1 MENFDSFE
9 DFGNEKIN
17 EAAMPAPFFDSVNQ
31 MNAILASDDV
41 AGKMEMMFV
50 SSIYFS
56 TKYNTWV
63 VKSKDRPKFYLKVTL
78 TGESTLYGDKK
89 YVVNRVEKI
98 AEMP

>member
-17 EAAMPAPFFDSVNQ
+17 EAAMPAPFFDSVSQ

-56 TKYNTWV
+56 KKYNLWV
-63 VKSKDRPKFYLKVTL
+63 LKSRDRPGFYLKVTL
-78 TGESTLYGDKK
+78 IAKGGGYGNKTYTVGK
-89 YVVNRVEKI
+89 VEKI
-98 AEMP
+98 AVMP